1 MRNRFSILFVLAAT
15 LFACNSDSMINEDIN
30 KAEVEAPIKIKR
42 VEGTFLLG
50 GNATCNTLYA
60 EGEGIVSRLGLSALV
75 EQWCWNGDPE
85 DVGTRSIVFTAA
97 NGDELWG
104 FHNSVVWTSPNES
117 FVETLTF
124 AGGTGRFENAS
135 GEFTE
140 YVEIEFTGQ
149 FSGTFVLSGEG
160 TLKY

>member
-1 MRNRFSILFVLAAT
+1 
-15 LFACNSDSMINEDIN
+15 
-30 KAEVEAPIKIKR
+30 
-42 VEGTFLLG
+42 
-50 GNATCNTLYA
+50 
-60 EGEGIVSRLGLSALV
+60 
-75 EQWCWNGDPE
+75 
-85 DVGTRSIVFTAA
+85 VGTRSIVFTAA